1 MQENMQKKRCLI
13 ITSDAGFG
21 HRSAALSV
29 SKALETLYPDQV
41 EIMVTNPIQ
50 ETSTPTVMKPIE
62 KGYDRSVR
70 FSPGLYRL
78 SYEVSDSRLVSE
90 VVEGALTLMLQK
102 IMADTIRDFKP
113 DVVLNTNEMFNTP
126 IGKALQ
132 DVEPKIPAFTVVT
145 DLADVHSLWFSSE
158 PDRFFIAN
166 EWVKVKALESGVPE
180 EKLVISGIPVSPDFA
195 LNQVAKQAL
204 RGSLGLDPHRL
215 TLLFVGSSRVSNL
228 QDYLQALENSSAPVQ
243 VVVIAGGNDELYK
256 NLIGSHYDFPLEV
269 RNFEQNVPQWMMASD
284 VLVTKAG
291 GLIVSEGL
299 AAGLPI
305 LLIDYLPGQEEGN
318 VRYLLSHQA
327 GALVQNV
334 GEFRALMAYWM
345 QDDGSRL
352 AQVARSSA
360 ALGHPEAALN
370 VAKALWDA
378 VILPPEPKLL
388 PPAVSG
394 ASQVLPEN

>member
-1 MQENMQKKRCLI
+1 MQKKRCLI

-29 SKALETLYPDQV
+29 SKALEVLYPDQV
-41 EIMVTNPIQ
+41 EILVTNPIQ
-50 ETSTPTVMKPIE
+50 ESDTLTVMKPIE

-70 FSPGLYRL
+70 MTPGLYRL
-78 SYEVSDSRLVSE
+78 SYEVSDSRLVRE

-102 IMADTIRDFKP
+102 IMADTIRDFGP
-113 DVVLNTNEMFNTP
+113 HIILNTNEMFNTP

-132 DVEPKIPAFTVVT
+132 DADPKIPAFTVVT
-145 DLADVHSLWFSSE
+145 DLADVHSLWFSPE
-158 PDRFFIAN
+158 PDRFYIAN

-180 EKLVISGIPVSPDFA
+180 EKLAISGIPVSPDFA
-195 LNQVAKQAL
+195 LNQVEKQAL

-228 QDYLQALENSSAPVQ
+228 QDYLQALEDFTTPVQ
-243 VVVIAGGNDELYK
+243 AVVIAGGNDELYK
-256 NLIGSHYDFPLEV
+256 TLIGSHYDFPLEV
-269 RNFEQNVPQWMMASD
+269 RNFEKNVPQWMMASD

-291 GLIVSEGL
+291 GLIISEGL

-334 GEFRALMAYWM
+334 GEFRAMLTHWLTE
-345 QDDGSRL
+345 DGSRL
-352 AQVARSSA
+352 NQVARASA
-360 ALGHPEAALN
+360 ALGHPEAALTI
-370 VAKALWDA
+370 AKALWDA
-378 VILPPEPKLL
+378 VVTQPEPKLL
-388 PPAVSG
+388 PPKAG
-394 ASQVLPEN
+394 GPFQFLTKN

>member
-1 MQENMQKKRCLI
+1 MQKKRCLI
-13 ITSDAGFG
+13 VTSDAGYG

-29 SKALETLYPDQV
+29 SRALEVLYPNQV
-41 EIMVTNPIQ
+41 EGLVTNPIQ
-50 ETSTPTVMKPIE
+50 ETDTPTVMKPIE

-90 VVEGALTLMLQK
+90 VVESALTLMLQK
-102 IMADTIRDFKP
+102 IMADTIRDYKP
-113 DVVLNTNEMFNTP
+113 DVILNTNEMFNNP
-126 IGKALQ
+126 IGKVLQ
-132 DVEPKIPAFTVVT
+132 DADPKIPAFTAVT
-145 DLADVHSLWFSSE
+145 DLADVHSLWFSPE
-158 PDRFFIAN
+158 PDRFYIAN

-195 LNQVAKQAL
+195 LNQVEKQAL
-204 RGSLGLDPHRL
+204 RGSLGLDPNRL

-228 QDYLQALENSSAPVQ
+228 QDYLGALEHIAAPVQ
-243 VVVIAGGNDELYK
+243 AVVIAGGNDALYK
-256 NLIGSHYDFPLEV
+256 DLIGSHHNFPLEV
-269 RNFEQNVPQWMMASD
+269 RNFEKNVPQWMMASD

-334 GEFRALMAYWM
+334 GEFQAIVSGWLA
-345 QDDGSRL
+345 DGAAKL
-352 AQVARSSA
+352 NYIAKASA
-360 ALGHPEAALN
+360 ALGHPEAALTIAN
-370 VAKALWDA
+370 ALWEA
-378 VILPPEPKLL
+378 VNPQPEPELIPPDANARLDLL
-388 PPAVSG
+388 AKS
-394 ASQVLPEN
+394 

>member
-1 MQENMQKKRCLI
+1 MQKKRCLI

-29 SKALETLYPDQV
+29 SKALESLYPSEV
-41 EIMVTNPIQ
+41 EILVTNPIQ
-50 ETSTPTVMKPIE
+50 ETDTPTVMKPIE

-70 FSPGLYRL
+70 MSPGLYRL

-90 VVEGALTLMLQK
+90 VVEGALTLMLQR
-102 IMADTIRDFKP
+102 IMADTIRDFRP
-113 DVVLNTNEMFNTP
+113 NVILNTNEMFNNP
-126 IGKALQ
+126 IGKVLQ
-132 DVEPKIPAFTVVT
+132 DTNPKIPSFTAVT
-145 DLADVHSLWFSSE
+145 DLADVHSLWFSPE
-158 PDRFFIAN
+158 PERFFIAN

-195 LNQVAKQAL
+195 LNQVEKQAL

-228 QDYLQALENSSAPVQ
+228 QDYLQALENFTTPVQ
-243 VVVIAGGNDELYK
+243 AVVIAGGNDTLYK
-256 NLIGSHYDFPLEV
+256 ELIGRHYDFPVEV

-334 GEFRALMAYWM
+334 GEFRAMMAYWM
-345 QDDGSRL
+345 QEDGARL
-352 AQVARSSA
+352 NQVARASA
-360 ALGHPEAALN
+360 GLGHPEAALK
-370 VAKALWDA
+370 VAKAMWDA
-378 VILPPEPKLL
+378 AVFPQPEPKLL
-388 PPAVSG
+388 PPTAG
-394 ASQVLPEN
+394 

>member
-1 MQENMQKKRCLI
+1 MQVRFGKTMQKKRCLI

-29 SKALETLYPDQV
+29 SKALEILYPGQV
-41 EIMVTNPIQ
+41 EILVTNPIQ
-50 ETSTPTVMKPIE
+50 ETNIPTVMKPIE

-70 FSPGLYRL
+70 MTPGLYRL
-78 SYEVSDSRLVSE
+78 SYEVSNSRQVSE

-113 DVVLNTNEMFNTP
+113 DIVLNTNEMFNTP

-132 DVEPKIPAFTVVT
+132 DADPKIPAYTVVT

-158 PDRFFIAN
+158 PDRFYIAN

-180 EKLVISGIPVSPDFA
+180 EKLVISGIPVNPDFA
-195 LNQVAKQAL
+195 LNQVEKQAL

-228 QDYLQALENSSAPVQ
+228 QDYLQALENFGAAVQ
-243 VVVIAGGNDELYK
+243 AVVIAGGNDELYK
-256 NLIGSHYDFPLEV
+256 TLISSQYEFPVAV
-269 RNFEQNVPQWMMASD
+269 RNFEHNVPQWMMASD

-334 GEFRALMAYWM
+334 GEFKALMAYWL
-345 QDDGSRL
+345 QEDGFRL
-352 AQVARSSA
+352 NQIARDSA
-360 ALGHPEAALN
+360 ALGHPEAALTI
-370 VAKALWDA
+370 AKAMWDA

-388 PPAVSG
+388 PPKVG
-394 ASQVLPEN
+394 

>member
-1 MQENMQKKRCLI
+1 MQKKRCLI

-29 SKALETLYPDQV
+29 AKALEVLYPGQV
-41 EIMVTNPIQ
+41 EILVTNPIQ
-50 ETSTPTVMKPIE
+50 ESNTPTVMKPIE

-90 VVEGALTLMLQK
+90 VVEGALALMLQR
-102 IMADTIRDFKP
+102 IMADTIREFKP
-113 DVVLNTNEMFNTP
+113 DVILNTNEMFNTP
-126 IGKALQ
+126 IGRVLQ
-132 DVEPKIPAFTVVT
+132 ETGARTPSFTVVT
-145 DLADVHSLWFSSE
+145 DLADVHSLWFSPE

-180 EKLVISGIPVSPDFA
+180 GKLVTSGIPVSPDFS
-195 LNQVAKQAL
+195 LNQVEKQAL

-215 TLLFVGSSRVSNL
+215 TLLFVGSNRVSNL
-228 QDYLQALENSSAPVQ
+228 QDYLQVLESFPTPVQ
-243 VVVIAGGNDELYK
+243 AVVIAGGNDELYK
-256 NLIGSHYDFPLEV
+256 KLVDSHFDFPVEV
-269 RNFEQNVPQWMMASD
+269 RNFEKNVPQWMMASD
-284 VLVTKAG
+284 ILVTKAG

-318 VRYLLSHQA
+318 VRFLLSHQA

-334 GEFRALMAYWM
+334 GEFRAMIDYWL
-345 QDDGSRL
+345 QEDASRL
-352 AQVARSSA
+352 SQVARASA
-360 ALGHPEAALN
+360 ALGHPEAAMT
-370 VAKALWDA
+370 VARAMWDA
-378 VILPPEPKLL
+378 AVSQPPPKLL
-388 PPAVSG
+388 PPFTG
-394 ASQVLPEN
+394 R

>member
-1 MQENMQKKRCLI
+1 MQKKRCLI

-29 SKALETLYPDQV
+29 SKALEVLYPDQV
-41 EIMVTNPIQ
+41 EILVTNPIQ
-50 ETSTPTVMKPIE
+50 ETDTLTVMKPIE

-113 DVVLNTNEMFNTP
+113 DIVLNTNEMFNTP

-132 DVEPKIPAFTVVT
+132 ESEPRIPAFTVVT
-145 DLADVHSLWFSSE
+145 DLADVHSLWFSPE
-158 PDRFFIAN
+158 PDRFYIAN

-195 LNQVAKQAL
+195 LNQVEKQAL

-228 QDYLQALENSSAPVQ
+228 QEYLQALENASAPVQ
-243 VVVIAGGNDELYK
+243 AVVIAGGNDELYK
-256 NLIGSHYDFPLEV
+256 TLIGSHYDFPLEV
-269 RNFEQNVPQWMMASD
+269 RNFENNVPQWMMASD

-327 GALVQNV
+327 GAFVQNV
-334 GEFRALMAYWM
+334 GEFRAMMAYWLEA
-345 QDDGSRL
+345 DGYRL
-352 AQVARSSA
+352 NQVARDSA
-360 ALGHPEAALN
+360 ALGYPEAALT
-370 VAKALWDA
+370 VARAMWDA
-378 VILPPEPKLL
+378 VILQPEPKLL
-388 PPAVSG
+388 PPKAG
-394 ASQVLPEN
+394 GPFQFLTKN

>member
-1 MQENMQKKRCLI
+1 MQKKRCLI

-29 SKALETLYPDQV
+29 SKALGVLYPNQV
-41 EIMVTNPIQ
+41 EILVTNPIQ
-50 ETSTPTVMKPIE
+50 ETNTPTVMKPIE

-90 VVEGALTLMLQK
+90 VVEGALTLMLQR
-102 IMADTIRDFKP
+102 IMAETIRDFKP
-113 DVVLNTNEMFNTP
+113 DVILNTNEMFNTP
-126 IGKALQ
+126 IGKVLQ
-132 DVEPKIPAFTVVT
+132 ETDPKVPSFTVVT
-145 DLADVHSLWFSSE
+145 DLADVHALWFSPE

-166 EWVKVKALESGVPE
+166 EWVRVKALESGVPE

-195 LNQVAKQAL
+195 LNQVEKQAL

-228 QDYLQALENSSAPVQ
+228 QDYLQALENFTTPVQ
-243 VVVIAGGNDELYK
+243 AVVIAGGNDDLYK
-256 NLIGSHYDFPLEV
+256 TLIGSHYDFPVEV

-318 VRYLLSHQA
+318 VRFLLSHQA

-334 GEFRALMAYWM
+334 GEFRAMTTYWL
-345 QDDGSRL
+345 QEDGLRL
-352 AQVARSSA
+352 NQVARASA
-360 ALGHPEAALN
+360 GLGHPEAALV
-370 VAKALWDA
+370 VAKAMWEA
-378 VILPPEPKLL
+378 EIPQQEPKLL
-388 PPAVSG
+388 PPKAGGPFQFLSK
-394 ASQVLPEN
+394 S

>member
-1 MQENMQKKRCLI
+1 MQKKRCLI

-29 SKALETLYPDQV
+29 AKALEVLYPGQV
-41 EIMVTNPIQ
+41 EILVTNPIQ
-50 ETSTPTVMKPIE
+50 ESNTPTVMKPIE

-90 VVEGALTLMLQK
+90 VVEGALALMLQR
-102 IMADTIRDFKP
+102 IMADTIREFKP
-113 DVVLNTNEMFNTP
+113 DVILNTNEMFNTP
-126 IGKALQ
+126 IGRVLQ
-132 DVEPKIPAFTVVT
+132 ETGARTPSFTVVT
-145 DLADVHSLWFSSE
+145 DLADVHSLWFSPE

-180 EKLVISGIPVSPDFA
+180 GKLVTSGIPVSPDFS
-195 LNQVAKQAL
+195 LNQVEKQAL

-215 TLLFVGSSRVSNL
+215 TLLFVGSNRVSNL
-228 QDYLQALENSSAPVQ
+228 QDYLQVLESFPTPVQ
-243 VVVIAGGNDELYK
+243 AVVIAGGNDELYK
-256 NLIGSHYDFPLEV
+256 KLVDSHFDFPVEV
-269 RNFEQNVPQWMMASD
+269 RNFEKNVPQWMMASD
-284 VLVTKAG
+284 ILVTKAG

-318 VRYLLSHQA
+318 VRFLLSHQA

-334 GEFRALMAYWM
+334 GEFRAMIDYWL
-345 QDDGSRL
+345 QEDASRL
-352 AQVARSSA
+352 SQVARASA
-360 ALGHPEAALN
+360 ALGHPEAAMT
-370 VAKALWDA
+370 VARVMWDA
-378 VILPPEPKLL
+378 AVSQPPPKLL
-388 PPAVSG
+388 PPFTG
-394 ASQVLPEN
+394 R

>member
-1 MQENMQKKRCLI
+1 MQKKRCLI

-29 SKALETLYPDQV
+29 SKALEVLYPGQM
-41 EIMVTNPIQ
+41 EILVTNPIQ
-50 ETSTPTVMKPIE
+50 ETDTPTVMKPIE

-70 FSPGLYRL
+70 MTPGLYRL
-78 SYEVSDSRLVSE
+78 SYEVSNSRQVSE
-90 VVEGALTLMLQK
+90 VVEGALTIMLQR

-113 DVVLNTNEMFNTP
+113 DVILNTNEMFNTP
-126 IGKALQ
+126 IGRVLQ
-132 DVEPKIPAFTVVT
+132 DSDPRIPAYTVVT
-145 DLADVHSLWFSSE
+145 DLADVHSLWFSPE

-180 EKLVISGIPVSPDFA
+180 DRLVISGIPVSPEFA
-195 LNQVAKQAL
+195 LNQVEKQAL

-228 QDYLQALENSSAPVQ
+228 QDYLQALENFPTPVQ
-243 VVVIAGGNDELYK
+243 AVVIAGGNDELYK
-256 NLIGSHYDFPLEV
+256 TLIGSHFDFPVEV
-269 RNFEQNVPQWMMASD
+269 RNFEKNVPQWMMASD

-334 GEFRALMAYWM
+334 GEFRAMMAFWI
-345 QDDGSRL
+345 QEEGNKLSH
-352 AQVARSSA
+352 VARSSA
-360 ALGHPEAALN
+360 ALGHPEAALT
-370 VAKALWDA
+370 VAKAMWDA
-378 VILPPEPKLL
+378 VIPQPEPKLL
-388 PPAVSG
+388 PPKAG
-394 ASQVLPEN
+394 GPFQFLTKN